1 MCVVKRKKSE
11 RESKRSSGRN
21 GVSALLVLVVVVV
34 VVVERWDPSNVW
46 TPASTGRPPHCV
58 ADAWA
63 NIYI

>member
-21 GVSALLVLVVVVV
+21 GVSALLVLVVVV